1 MNIDDL
7 LTEKQRYKIIE
18 LILKNDEEF
27 SNLVNSNSDLFYNN
41 YAYNRNSHQH
51 TYAIISA
58 FNVNTKI
65 EGLGIRE
72 ISYGLHTKMVQPEL
86 YNENIVM
93 HIYSKDSSPKS
104 SVKKEYCRRYN
115 SDNNP
120 PIYAYIVFTRDKT
133 GRINNIKLQLL
144 DVNANQIEYFTLY
157 KKLKLHKSA

>member
-104 SVKKEYCRRYN
+104 
-115 SDNNP
+115 
-120 PIYAYIVFTRDKT
+120 T
-133 GRINNIKLQLL
+133 
-144 DVNANQIEYFTLY
+144 ANRNF
-157 KKLKLHKSA
+157 K

>member
-1 MNIDDL
+1 MRKECVL
-7 LTEKQRYKIIE
+7 
-18 LILKNDEEF
+18 
-27 SNLVNSNSDLFYNN
+27 
-41 YAYNRNSHQH
+41 
-51 TYAIISA
+51 IISIVLKPYEYRA
-58 FNVNTKI
+58 FEKI
-65 EGLGIRE
+65 FC
-72 ISYGLHTKMVQPEL
+72 KA
-86 YNENIVM
+86 
-93 HIYSKDSSPKS
+93 KS